1 MVAVES
7 FSVLASNLKNSKLW
21 ILDEIA
27 RLLEDEYWEVLQA
40 TVKQLYSILDGNFT
54 ITDIKSS
61 QIATVLKRVL
71 LAKN

>member
-1 MVAVES
+1 VVAVES

-61 QIATVLKRVL
+61 QIATVL
-71 LAKN
+71 